1 MFDSNITRN
10 NKSVNK
16 LTEMPKTKTV
26 YSKQK
31 NLLFSDK
38 GNQMLASLWRFDE
51 SDSEA
56 QFIRDAIVFYM
67 KETMPKEVVSFWEN
81 ENVPE
86 IADYIKSKS
95 QGAVKKTREKTQK
108 YLNERA
114 AGEIEYSKVSQ
125 AEKKKIDEL
134 FKKKKK

>member
-1 MFDSNITRN
+1 
-10 NKSVNK
+10 
-16 LTEMPKTKTV
+16 MPKIKTV

-31 NLLFSDK
+31 NLLFSEK

-67 KETMPKEVVSFWEN
+67 KETMPKELVSYWEN

-86 IADYIKSKS
+86 IADYVKSKS
-95 QGAVKKTREKTQK
+95 QGAVKKNQGK
-108 YLNERA
+108 N
-114 AGEIEYSKVSQ
+114 SKV
-125 AEKKKIDEL
+125 
-134 FKKKKK
+134 FR

>member
-1 MFDSNITRN
+1 
-10 NKSVNK
+10 
-16 LTEMPKTKTV
+16 MPKTKTV
-26 YSKQK
+26 YSKRKQ
-31 NLLFSDK
+31 LVISDK
-38 GNQMLASLWRFDE
+38 GNQMLANLWRLDQ

-67 KETMPKEVVSFWEN
+67 KETMPKEIVTFWEN

-86 IADYIKSKS
+86 IADYARSKS
-95 QGAVKKTREKTQK
+95 QRDIKNTKEATQK
-108 YLNERA
+108 YLDKRVS
-114 AGEIEYSKVSQ
+114 GEIEYSKVSQ

>member
-1 MFDSNITRN
+1 
-10 NKSVNK
+10 
-16 LTEMPKTKTV
+16 MPKIKTT
-26 YSKQK
+26 YSKYK
-31 NLLFSDK
+31 AVRLSEK

-67 KETMPKEVVSFWEN
+67 KETMPKELVSFWEN

-108 YLNERA
+108 YLNERV
-114 AGEIEYSKVSQ
+114 AGVIEYTKASPG
-125 AEKKKIDEL
+125 EKKKIDEH
-134 FKKKKK
+134 FKNRKK